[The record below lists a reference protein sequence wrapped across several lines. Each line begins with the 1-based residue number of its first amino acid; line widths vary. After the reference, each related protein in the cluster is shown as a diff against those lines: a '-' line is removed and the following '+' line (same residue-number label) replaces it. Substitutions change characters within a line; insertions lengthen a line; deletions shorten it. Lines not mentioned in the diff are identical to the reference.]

1 MEIRE
6 ALDRYRIPWDP
17 EGIERLEAYR
27 RLLKEKNAVMD
38 LTSVPD
44 GETAERHFADSLMP
58 LAYPGTIPREGR
70 AADVGSGAGFPGLP
84 LAVFCPGVRFCLI
97 EAQEKRC
104 AFLRDCISLMDLK
117 NAEVIHVRAEDAGRR
132 EALRESFDLTVAR
145 AVAPLNVLCEYLAP
159 LTKIGGKCVC
169 WKGAPDMEER
179 RDGDHAANMLGFGAG
194 ETLSFREADAE
205 RTLYIYRKLSTTP
218 EKYPRRNGIPSK
230 RPLREE

>member
-6 ALDRYRIPWDP
+6 ALDKYGIPWEP

-27 RLLKEKNAVMD
+27 SFLREKNAVMD

-58 LAYPGTIPREGR
+58 LACPGVIPTEGR

-84 LAVFCPGVRFCLI
+84 LAVFRPGLRFCLI
-97 EAQEKRC
+97 DAQEKRC
-104 AFLRDCISLMDLK
+104 AFLRECASLMGLE
-117 NAEVIHVRAEDAGRR
+117 NVEVIHARAEEAGRR
-132 EALRESFDLTVAR
+132 EALRETFDLTVAR

-159 LTKIGGKCVC
+159 LTRTGGKCVC

-179 RDGDHAANMLGFGAG
+179 RHGDHAAGILGFGTA
-194 ETLSFREADAE
+194 ETVAFREADAE
-205 RTLYIYRKLSTTP
+205 RTLYIYRKLSLTP
-218 EKYPRRNGIPSK
+218 ERYPRRNGIPSK
-230 RPLREE
+230 RPLRKE